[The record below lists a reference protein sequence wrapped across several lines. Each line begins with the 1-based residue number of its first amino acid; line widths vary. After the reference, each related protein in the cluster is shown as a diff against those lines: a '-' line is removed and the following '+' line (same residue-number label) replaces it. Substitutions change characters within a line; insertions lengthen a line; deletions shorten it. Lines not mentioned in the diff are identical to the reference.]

1 MGGYVTYSGKQCTEY
16 SIANGAVEVIKAIV
30 HDTKLIT
37 PVSTLLNDVYG
48 VSGFYSSL
56 PAVIGA
62 NGVEKVFV
70 PELSDSEIEA
80 WRKSCEHVKGNI
92 EQLGWLEVDARID

>member
-1 MGGYVTYSGKQCTEY
+1 MHTVLEQVPERLQAIPTRIELDE
-16 SIANGAVEVIKAIV
+16 SIQKA
-30 HDTKLIT
+30 KAA
-37 PVSTLLNDVYG
+37 LLNDVYG

-80 WRKSCEHVKGNI
+80 WRKSCKRNYCRYRNNHSCCSCFC
-92 EQLGWLEVDARID
+92 